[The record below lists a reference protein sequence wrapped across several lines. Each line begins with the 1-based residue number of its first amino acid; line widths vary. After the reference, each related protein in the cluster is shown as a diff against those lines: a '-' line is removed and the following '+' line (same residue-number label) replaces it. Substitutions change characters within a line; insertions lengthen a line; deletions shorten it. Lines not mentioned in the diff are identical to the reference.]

1 MHLQVFDRPPS
12 ALRYMTLAF
21 WPSPGL
27 RPGAPFPSIVMC
39 WRGYRATAGE
49 VDRFCVLS
57 GVPAGE
63 DLPFLFPH
71 VIGFRLQMALLT
83 HPAFPVPI
91 WRVLQIRNRLRQ
103 HRTIRRDAMLDFEAG
118 ICGHRVLEKG
128 LEVEVHCAVKQA
140 GELAWECTNT
150 FYARGRFGTPD
161 SASPISS
168 APDVDGNETARWRT
182 TRDGALRF
190 GELTGDYNG
199 IHLWDP
205 YAKLFGFKRAFL
217 HPQRVL
223 AQCVARLSAMPS
235 ARPRR
240 LDAWLKGP
248 VPYGAQAVL
257 RASRTAAGELLFAL
271 TTDQDERPAIIGRLT
286 CAA

>member
-1 MHLQVFDRPPS
+1 MHLQEFDRPPC

-39 WRGYRATAGE
+39 WRGYRATARE
-49 VDRFCVLS
+49 VDRFCYLS

-91 WRVLQIRNRLRQ
+91 WRMLQIRNHLRQ
-103 HRTIRRDAMLDFEAG
+103 HRTIRRDAMLDLEASVS
-118 ICGHRVLEKG
+118 GHRVLEKG
-128 LEVEVHCAVKQA
+128 LEVDVHCAVTEA
-140 GELAWECTNT
+140 GELACESTNT
-150 FYARGRFGTPD
+150 FYARGRFGTPG
-161 SASPISS
+161 SASPLSS
-168 APDVDGNETARWRT
+168 APSVDGSESARWRT

-190 GELTGDYNG
+190 GALTGDYNG
-199 IHLWDP
+199 IHLSNR
-205 YAKLFGFKRAFL
+205 YARLFGFKRAFL

-223 AQCVARLSAMPS
+223 AQCLARLSSMPS
-235 ARPRR
+235 AHPRR

-248 VPYGAQAVL
+248 VPYGAQASL
-257 RASRTAAGELLFAL
+257 RTSRTRAEEVMFAL